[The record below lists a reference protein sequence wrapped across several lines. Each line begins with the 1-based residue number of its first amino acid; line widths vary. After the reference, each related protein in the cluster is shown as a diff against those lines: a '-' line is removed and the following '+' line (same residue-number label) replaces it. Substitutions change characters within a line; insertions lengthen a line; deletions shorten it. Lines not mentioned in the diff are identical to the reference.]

1 MGLFFSDVGNAAPS
15 DPVRPKGADA
25 MDKML
30 ATRRA
35 RLETMTP
42 EENAR
47 FEAGKMLGSPL
58 SEPGAQQQAAPPQQ
72 QPALQTA
79 PVPPVRQQQPATAK
93 QETVAEADAAGKFP
107 PAPKPALKPGE
118 PNWFDKFNAVLG
130 KVEQK
135 KAPPLQNAPIITA
148 SSGNGGQGGSL
159 SGAMRE
165 EAQRRQAAP
174 TYYDKF
180 AAMFRGR

>member
-72 QPALQTA
+72 PALQTA
-79 PVPPVRQQQPATAK
+79 PVPPVRQQPIAAK
-93 QETVAEADAAGKFP
+93 QETAAEADAAGKSS
-107 PAPKPALKPGE
+107 PAPKPAPEPGE

-130 KVEQK
+130 KTRARE
-135 KAPPLQNAPIITA
+135 APPLPNASIITA

-165 EAQRRQAAP
+165 EAQRQQAAP